1 MIHPIKYVLYVI
13 MALVSTA
20 LLFIAADY
28 IPARAIEIDRKIG
41 LAIKIGLTGASAI
54 LLITYL
60 WDIPF
65 SYLRAGLAVL
75 IAYSVPGYFLI
86 EFLNFPSGKLD
97 PLEKTCFSFG
107 YSLFLTFLLSLALAP
122 LGTWTSGLV
131 LSALF
136 LALSSAIL
144 IKDLMSR
151 RGQRLEQKTRID
163 IREALA
169 FAVSCGSVLFM
180 VFYYYPSMMR
190 IPGLDIVEISRKVK
204 VWLRTPHLL
213 KTVYPSFILSEATA
227 YLVSGAPSDIVQT
240 ALEFLNIYILASALL
255 FARATLSNAK
265 QSAIALLIFTFF
277 AGLGWL
283 YIAINMP
290 FGDPESYSK
299 VIRSAFGETYMD
311 IRQGGAIDFLL
322 WYRPRSAALVLLLLI
337 IYFIITIKA
346 STWKKR
352 LSLALLF
359 AALFFMH
366 VVEYVL
372 ILIALVMLSFFR
384 ISSEIKLKEVMLA
397 LISSW
402 VFFMPVY
409 GLSWTYDYGSLLS
422 MVPISLT
429 VASTGMALIAFIP
442 LRFKRAS
449 ISLGP
454 DLTRNLCK
462 VVGLFVFFSYFASI
476 PAWLTQVDEFSLSA
490 VADVG
495 FLPWFFYPVLLGI
508 SGPLAVVGLDYVSE
522 TPSAKRS
529 PIALLITLILSS
541 LLLGKIVSSFN
552 LMFFYT
558 GYKERRFIKYIS
570 VLLAPLATMGILNI
584 FQSVSHGNKLHKDL
598 WLPILTSV
606 MVLIGSLSFFYSV
619 ERWAITI
626 EDISTDDEDAIRFLS
641 SLVDG
646 MKVSKVLTVS
656 KTSKIAVRRA
666 GPTVIID
673 EHAPAIWASSHPEL
687 TFSLLYEEGLGPHDK
702 YILYMHQR
710 DKALARR
717 FYKSSFMYSYM
728 LDFLEEVY
736 RWEKGSIYVMPQFSP
751 PEAEADVVL
760 VIREDPSETYWAYAL
775 LSLGR
780 FEYTTAIEDDPY
792 ILEQEFLIIPTDRI
806 PAIFT
811 YDSWLKWLRAGGTAI
826 IIGGDGFG
834 GMAKILLSGRLEA
847 FVEEPGAHILG
858 AGGELLRDITSFRGE
873 LEVHLINSLDENEPA
888 ILADDDQ
895 TAFWIAKAWGSGTIG
910 VPELVDDEEMKTHG
924 SSALRIEVGD
934 GDKARWAIC
943 HYYDPG
949 VNWTG
954 YDFIS
959 FYWYGHGDGGSYV
972 VWIEAPDVEN
982 RLWFYFVDDWTG
994 WRRVFLPLSGIDG
1007 PHIVNGVRL
1016 RKVTHGKP
1024 DLSDIRYIS
1033 IRPGAGS
1040 PNLRG
1045 TWYLDR
1051 VVLDV
1056 GRWTDLHVRARNSPL
1071 VNFYLFNGSRYA
1083 LVRTVNEEGIF
1094 TVPADQV
1101 VFSDGSN
1108 GSVLYGSQ
1116 ADVMYIRARR
1126 DEDDWVLDI
1135 EVKLPAS
1142 GGEAIS
1148 DVRFFFTTPGH
1159 ITATEVLLD
1168 DEVMTLPTP
1177 INCSIIVPKEEAEV
1191 LGYYSDR
1198 EGKRTALLISMRIEN
1213 GTLFYV
1219 NAYPILNKVEEEHGL
1234 SADLMPILHNVL
1246 RVLGVERAE
1255 GRKVVTSSHIVFE
1268 RATAFGHISIK
1279 HKSISV
1285 LPVGEELEIWL
1296 EDGTRLDKIASLAL
1310 LAREG
1315 DLLIETGG
1323 GNISGSGFY
1332 LCLETRA
1339 LEITMRNGIAFLS
1352 LCNGSVMMLDITGS
1366 VYLSGFPS
1374 IRAYVRRASVNVSGK
1389 LYFNNTYICSYFE
1402 RRFKEILKSYFTGS
1416 EISGDVLR
1424 VLWDDIALTG
1434 DIHMQ
1439 FYIGGGM
1446 GVITMSFRGEAKII
1460 PPPMEWDEAR
1470 SLVLA
1475 WPWLILAGGLTTIS
1489 YTAIWLLKKLKRS
1502 RRGRS

>member
-41 LAIKIGLTGASAI
+41 LAIKIGLAGASAI

-86 EFLNFPSGKLD
+86 EILNFPSGKLD

-144 IKDLMSR
+144 IKDMMSR
-151 RGQRLEQKTRID
+151 RGQKLEQKTRID

-169 FAVSCGSVLFM
+169 LAISCGSVLFM
-180 VFYYYPSMMR
+180 VFYYYPNMMR
-190 IPGLDIVEISRKVK
+190 IPGLDIVEMARKVK

-213 KTVYPSFILSEATA
+213 KTVYPGFILSEATA

-240 ALEFLNIYILASALL
+240 ALEFLNMYFLVSVLL
-255 FARATLSNAK
+255 LARATLSNAK
-265 QSAIALLIFTFF
+265 QSAIALLVFTFF

-283 YIAINMP
+283 YIAVNMP

-311 IRQGGAIDFLL
+311 IRQGGAIDFIL
-322 WYRPRSAALVLLLLI
+322 WYRPRSAALVLLLLV
-337 IYFIITIKA
+337 IYSVLVIKI
-346 STWKKR
+346 STWKER
-352 LSLALLF
+352 LSIALLF

-366 VVEYVL
+366 VAEYVL
-372 ILIALVMLSFFR
+372 VLIALVMLSFFK
-384 ISSEIKLKEVMLA
+384 ISSELKLKEAILA

-402 VFFMPVY
+402 VFFVPIY
-409 GLSWTYDYGSLLS
+409 GLSWAYGYGSLLS
-422 MVPISLT
+422 MVPISLA
-429 VASTGMALIAFIP
+429 VALTGMALIAFIP
-442 LRFKRAS
+442 IRFKRAS

-454 DLTRNLCK
+454 GLTRNLCK
-462 VVGLFVFFSYFASI
+462 AVGLFVFFSYLAGI

-508 SGPLAVVGLDYVSE
+508 SGPLAMIGLNYVFK
-522 TPSAKRS
+522 TPLAKRS
-529 PIALLITLILSS
+529 SISLLIALIFSS
-541 LLLGKIVSSFN
+541 LLLGKIISSFN

-570 VLLAPLATMGILNI
+570 VFLAPLATIGILNI
-584 FQSVSHGNKLHKDL
+584 FQSVSYGNKLRKDL
-598 WLPILTSV
+598 WPPILMSG
-606 MVLIGSLSFFYSV
+606 MVLIGSLSFFYSM

-626 EDISTDDEDAIRFLS
+626 EGISTDESAIRFLS

-646 MKVSKVLTVS
+646 MKVSKILTVS
-656 KTSKIAVRRA
+656 RTSKVAIRRA
-666 GPTVIID
+666 GPTIIVD

-717 FYKSSFMYSYM
+717 LYRSGFMYSYM

-736 RWEKGSIYVMPQFSP
+736 RWEKGSIYIMPQFSP
-751 PEAEADVVL
+751 PRAEADAVL

-780 FEYTTAIEDDPY
+780 FEYTTAMESDPY
-792 ILEQEFLIIPTDRI
+792 ILERGFLIIPTDRM
-806 PAIFT
+806 PTVFT
-811 YDSWLKWLRAGGTAI
+811 RDSWLKWLGSGGTAI
-826 IIGGDGFG
+826 IIGGEGPGDLAE
-834 GMAKILLSGRLEA
+834 MVLSGRLEA
-847 FVEEPGAHILG
+847 YVEEPGAHILG
-858 AGGELLRDITSFRGE
+858 AGGELLRNITSFRGE
-873 LEVHLINSLDENEPA
+873 LEVDLISLLDENEPV

-895 TAFWIAKAWGSGTIG
+895 TAFWIARAWGSGTIG
-910 VPELVDDEEMKTHG
+910 VPKLIDDEGTKTHG
-924 SSALRIEVGD
+924 SNALRIEVGD

-949 VNWTG
+949 ANWAG
-954 YDFIS
+954 YDFVS
-959 FYWYGHGDGGSYV
+959 FYWYGHGDGSSYV

-982 RLWFYFVDDWTG
+982 RLWFYFVDNWTG
-994 WRRVFLPLSGIDG
+994 WRKVFLPLSGVDG
-1007 PHIVNGVRL
+1007 LHIVNGIRL
-1016 RKVTHGKP
+1016 RKVTHGEP
-1024 DLSDIRYIS
+1024 DLSDVRYIS
-1033 IRPGAGS
+1033 IRPGAGN
-1040 PNLRG
+1040 PDLRG

-1051 VVLDV
+1051 VILDV
-1056 GRWTDLHVRARNSPL
+1056 GRWTDLHVRAHNSPL
-1071 VNFYLFNGSRYA
+1071 VNFYLFNGSEYV
-1083 LVRTVNEEGIF
+1083 LIRTVNKEGLF

-1108 GSVLYGSQ
+1108 GSVLYGPQ
-1116 ADVMYIRARR
+1116 ADVVYVEAKR

-1135 EVKLPAS
+1135 EVRLPAS

-1148 DVRFFFTTPGH
+1148 DVRFFFTTPGY
-1159 ITATEVLLD
+1159 ITATEVLLN
-1168 DEVMTLPTP
+1168 DEIMALPTP
-1177 INCSIIVPKEEAEV
+1177 INCSIVVPKEGAEV
-1191 LGYYSDR
+1191 VGYYVDE
-1198 EGKRTALLISMRIEN
+1198 EGNKTAFLISMHIGN
-1213 GTLFYV
+1213 GTVFYV
-1219 NAYPILNKVEEEHGL
+1219 NAYPILNKIEEEHEL

-1246 RVLGVERAE
+1246 QVLGVKRTE
-1255 GRKVVTSSHIVFE
+1255 GGEVITSSHIVFE
-1268 RATAFGHISIK
+1268 KATVFGHISIT
-1279 HKSISV
+1279 HRSISV
-1285 LPVGEELEIWL
+1285 LPVGGELEIWL
-1296 EDGTRLDKIASLAL
+1296 GDGAKLDEIASLAL

-1315 DLLIETGG
+1315 NMLIEAGR
-1323 GNISGSGFY
+1323 GNMSGSGFY

-1339 LEITMRNGIAFLS
+1339 LEITTRNAIAFLS
-1352 LCNGSVMMLDITGS
+1352 FCNGSVMMLDITGS

-1374 IRAYVRRASVNVSGK
+1374 IRAYVRRASVDVSGK
-1389 LYFNNTYICSYFE
+1389 LYLNNTYVCSYFE
-1402 RRFKEILKSYFTGS
+1402 SRFKEILKSYFTGG

-1424 VLWDDIALTG
+1424 VLWGDIVITG

-1439 FYIGGGM
+1439 FYVGGGM
-1446 GVITMSFRGEAKII
+1446 GVITMSFRGEAKAI
-1460 PPPMEWDEAR
+1460 PPPMEWDEVR
-1470 SLVLA
+1470 SLISA
-1475 WPWLILAGGLTTIS
+1475 WPWLVLAGGLA
-1489 YTAIWLLKKLKRS
+1489 AIPYSATWLFKKLKRL
-1502 RRGRS
+1502 RREKG